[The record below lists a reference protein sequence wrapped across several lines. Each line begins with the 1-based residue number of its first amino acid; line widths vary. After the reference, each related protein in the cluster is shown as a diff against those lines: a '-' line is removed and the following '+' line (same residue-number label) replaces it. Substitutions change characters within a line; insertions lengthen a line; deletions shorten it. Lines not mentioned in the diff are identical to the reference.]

1 MSVLRYVRL
10 DVFTN
15 QPFSGIQLAVFP
27 DAAGIDERRMQRIAN
42 EMALPETTFVFR
54 AEAPETDAR
63 VRIFTP
69 SQELP
74 MAGSPTIGTVFALA
88 GAGRLRAGA
97 DKAVLGLG
105 IGPTTV
111 GLEWGQNALRFAWMM
126 QPIPTF
132 GPIVTDSVAVA
143 AAVGVQSCDLAGGN
157 LPVQVASSGVPFM
170 YVPLRSRAA
179 VDAASI
185 ERGRL
190 CTLLRSVDLE
200 EIPVFVF
207 SCQTADD
214 DATVYSR
221 MFGPCI
227 GIPED
232 PATGAASEPL
242 GAYLL
247 QHNAVSPDNASRLVN
262 PSGRPHGPPGSYL
275 HFALE
280 PCRSSRGSSGRR
292 RGGGCRRRNGPRLTG
307 WRLVAIIALPPFAFS
322 SQAFFEPMVGV
333 G

>member
-1 MSVLRYVRL
+1 MSVLRYIRL
-10 DVFTN
+10 DVFSN
-15 QPFSGIQLAVFP
+15 QPFTGIQLGVFP
-27 DAAGIDERRMQRIAN
+27 DAAGIDERRMQQIAN
-42 EMALPETTFVFR
+42 EMALPETTFVFPP
-54 AEAPETDAR
+54 EAPETDAR

-69 SQELP
+69 TQELP

-88 GAGRLRAGA
+88 GAGRLRTGA

-111 GLEWGQNALRFAWMM
+111 GLEWDQNALRFAWMT
-126 QPIPTF
+126 QP
-132 GPIVTDSVAVA
+132 VA
-143 AAVGVQSCDLAGGN
+143 AAVGVQPCDLAGGN
-157 LPVQVASSGVPFM
+157 LPVQVASSGVPFL

-190 CTLLRSVDLE
+190 CTLLRGLNLE
-200 EIPVFVF
+200 ELPVFVF
-207 SCQTADD
+207 SCQPADD

-232 PATGAASEPL
+232 PATGAASGPL

-247 QHNAVSPDNASRLVN
+247 QHYAVSADNASRLLNLQGVRM
-262 PSGRPHGPPGSYL
+262 GRPGRIYISL
-275 HFALE
+275 
-280 PCRSSRGSSGRR
+280 SSRAGVLEEVRV
-292 RGGGCRRRNGPRLTG
+292 GGEA
-307 WRLVAIIALPPFAFS
+307 VV
-322 SQAFFEPMVGV
+322 VGEGTV
-333 G
+333 LD

>member
-15 QPFSGIQLAVFP
+15 QPFTGIQLAVFP

-42 EMALPETTFVFR
+42 EMALPETTFVFPP
-54 AEAPETDAR
+54 EADAR

-69 SQELP
+69 SRELP

-88 GAGRLRAGA
+88 GAKRLRAGA
-97 DKAVLGLG
+97 DKTVLRLG

-111 GLEWGQNALRFAWMM
+111 GLEWGQNALRFAWMR

-143 AAVGVQSCDLAGGN
+143 AAIGVQPCDLAGGN
-157 LPVQVASSGVPFM
+157 LPVQVVSSGVPFL

-200 EIPVFVF
+200 ELPVFVF
-207 SCQTADD
+207 SCQPADD
-214 DATVYSR
+214 DARVYSR
-221 MFGPCI
+221 MFGLCI
-227 GIPED
+227 AFWRIRPQA
-232 PATGAASEPL
+232 PR
-242 GAYLL
+242 
-247 QHNAVSPDNASRLVN
+247 V
-262 PSGRPHGPPGSYL
+262 GRW
-275 HFALE
+275 A
-280 PCRSSRGSSGRR
+280 RISSSTMQCQPTMPRG
-292 RGGGCRRRNGPRLTG
+292 
-307 WRLVAIIALPPFAFS
+307 W
-322 SQAFFEPMVGV
+322 
-333 G
+333 

>member
-1 MSVLRYVRL
+1 
-10 DVFTN
+10 
-15 QPFSGIQLAVFP
+15 
-27 DAAGIDERRMQRIAN
+27 MQRIAN
-42 EMALPETTFVFR
+42 EMALPETTFVFPP
-54 AEAPETDAR
+54 EAPKTDAR

-69 SQELP
+69 SRELP

-88 GAGRLRAGA
+88 GAGRLRTGA

-111 GLEWGQNALRFAWMM
+111 GLEWDQNALRFAWMT

-132 GPIVTDSVAVA
+132 GPIVTDSVAVTA
-143 AAVGVQSCDLAGGN
+143 AIGVQPCDLAGGN
-157 LPVQVASSGVPFM
+157 LPVQVASSGVPFL

-190 CTLLRSVDLE
+190 CTLLRGLNLE
-200 EIPVFVF
+200 ELPVFVF
-207 SCQTADD
+207 SCQPADD

-232 PATGAASEPL
+232 PATGAASGPL

-247 QHNAVSPDNASRLVN
+247 QHNAVSADNASRLLNLQGVRM
-262 PSGRPHGPPGSYL
+262 GRPGRIYISL
-275 HFALE
+275 
-280 PCRSSRGSSGRR
+280 SSRAGVLEEVRV
-292 RGGGCRRRNGPRLTG
+292 GGEA
-307 WRLVAIIALPPFAFS
+307 VV
-322 SQAFFEPMVGV
+322 VGEGTV
-333 G
+333 LD